1 MESITWKTL
10 EFEKKENRHPD
21 WLWTVGLVAVL
32 SATLSFFY
40 GNIFFGILLIVAGA
54 VVILYAL
61 RDPKELSVLID
72 ENGIKINELA
82 IPYKNVRGFWLDES
96 GNGDKLL
103 LLVTGS
109 FVPQLSVPLEGVS
122 AESVRVVLSKFAKE
136 TEMRESR
143 SIALFDR
150 LGF

>member
-40 GNIFFGILLIVAGA
+40 GNIFFGILLIIAGA

-72 ENGIKINELA
+72 ENGIKINELT

-122 AESVRVVLSKFAKE
+122 AESVRAVLSKFAKE